1 MFDQGR
7 IEEFIE
13 GTTMTYH
20 QMTSK
25 LYSNKIAKMMKKLHL
40 NTKMNHNDIHFNNII
55 VKPDKSIFLL
65 DFEFSSEI
73 NIAYDIANHF
83 NEWMYKY
90 ENDWYN
96 YDKKL
101 FPNKQQQIEFCK
113 NYLSTNSIKDIEKLL
128 YSVHESLIIS
138 HKFWIDWGIKT
149 LKESDD
155 LKKNIYK
162 IDYYYAPINI

>member
-1 MFDQGR
+1 M
-7 IEEFIE
+7 IYI
-13 GTTMTYH
+13 
-20 QMTSK
+20 S
-25 LYSNKIAKMMKKLHL
+25 
-40 NTKMNHNDIHFNNII
+40 II
-55 VKPDKSIFLL
+55 LAVKPDKSIFLL

-138 HKFWIDWGIKT
+138 HKFWIDWGLKT

-162 IDYYYAPINI
+162 MLIIMLQLIFKEFTK

>member
-1 MFDQGR
+1 
-7 IEEFIE
+7 
-13 GTTMTYH
+13 
-20 QMTSK
+20 
-25 LYSNKIAKMMKKLHL
+25 MMKKLHL

-73 NIAYDIANHF
+73 NAAYDIANHF

-128 YSVHESLIIS
+128 YSVHESHNYITQIL
-138 HKFWIDWGIKT
+138 
-149 LKESDD
+149 D
-155 LKKNIYK
+155 LGDKDTKRI
-162 IDYYYAPINI
+162 